1 MIRYD
6 SFSVEENEHLY
17 GPGKRLLLFCQGC
30 SLHCKGCVNKHLW
43 DFKSGNEIS
52 VEEIISLC
60 DNVDGITLHG
70 GEPLDQYASVVRL
83 VECLKNNGKTVIL
96 FTGYMYKELNKIQK
110 KIWRE
115 SDIVV
120 SGRYEQDKRNIY
132 LQFRVSTNQKVYIHK
147 GIYKGYKIRDKYTT
161 AILTIDE
168 NLKIQYEYNIAY
180 YFDIYGFNIFVIT
193 NACLIALITCV
204 KSKNKN

>member
-43 DFKSGNEIS
+43 DFSGGNEIS

-60 DNVDGITLHG
+60 DDVDGITQHG
-70 GEPLDQYASVVRL
+70 GEPLDQYTSVLRL

-110 KIWRE
+110 KIWMK

-132 LQFRVSTNQKVYIHK
+132 LQFRGSTNQKVYIHK
-147 GIYKGYKIRDKYTT
+147 GEYEKYKVVDGKSVAIIGVKKDGSIDIKGFQSDELYKSI
-161 AILTIDE
+161 E
-168 NLKIQYEYNIAY
+168 NL
-180 YFDIYGFNIFVIT
+180 
-193 NACLIALITCV
+193 
-204 KSKNKN
+204 SK